1 MAITENLKKIDRT
14 LLELLTGIVIYSV
27 LCQLAG
33 LFLPFSRIRFSVGL
47 WLGIMVA
54 VFSAIHMWRSLQKAF
69 LCDEKSAA
77 RLLAGGYVV
86 RYLITGAF
94 LVLLFYTGVGYVLT
108 GFLGVIGLK
117 AGAYLQPVTH
127 KFYNRMFHETDPV
140 AEPLSEEEWDLK
152 GVEE

>member
-27 LCQLAG
+27 LCQLVG
-33 LFLPFSRIRFSVGL
+33 LFLPFSRTRFSVGL